1 MILGLDVG
9 TTSVSGVLVSPD
21 CWESAR
27 SMSRPHEA
35 DVPQLPAGCHE
46 QCPKQ
51 ILAIALDVIR
61 ALAEQAE
68 APIRDIALTG
78 QMHGIVAVDE
88 ELNPLTNLITWRDQR
103 TAEYSCQH
111 PYISETGCLLHPG
124 YGGLT
129 LHHLLHTET
138 LPKATHKVLSLPGF
152 VAAHLTGRRTV
163 DETFAASWGIW
174 NLVKGDW
181 HHALLESLGIPA
193 TLLPEYVPSCKA
205 LGTVLDA
212 EDLGLESGTVV
223 YSPMGDNQAGVAGV
237 LEPGEPEGVVNV
249 GTSGQFSLPAAD
261 YTFSPQ
267 LETRPYPGGRFLQ
280 VYAAL
285 CGGWSYTYLARFFQ
299 QVIEHFS
306 ESEVALV
313 DVMERMQDFCQSTD
327 ANGLQVDARFAGER
341 HGTQPCGSVSGIDTE
356 NLTPQNL
363 TRGFVTA
370 IAAELALVAKKVDLS
385 GIRGLIAVG
394 NAVHKTPLLLT
405 ALEEQFGLP
414 CRLVS
419 TSEEAALG
427 AAKSVLNM
435 KNL

>member
-9 TTSVSGVLVSPD
+9 TTSVSGVLVSPG

-27 SMSRPHEA
+27 SISHPHEA
-35 DVPQLPAGCHE
+35 DVAHLPAGCHE

-51 ILAIALDVIR
+51 ILAVAVNVIR
-61 ALAEQAE
+61 TLAEQVE

-88 ELNPLTNLITWRDQR
+88 DLNPLTNLITWRDQR
-103 TAEYSCQH
+103 TAGYACQH
-111 PYISETGCLLHPG
+111 PYVSETGCLLHPG

-174 NLVKGDW
+174 DLVKGDW
-181 HHALLESLGIPA
+181 HYALLESLGIPA
-193 TLLPEYVPSCKA
+193 TLLPEYGPSCKE
-205 LGTVLDA
+205 LGKVHDA
-212 EDLGLESGTVV
+212 ENLRVEPGTAV
-223 YSPMGDNQAGVAGV
+223 YSPLGDNQAGVAGV

-249 GTSGQFSLPAAD
+249 GTSGQFSLPIDD
-261 YTFSPQ
+261 YAFSPP
-267 LETRPYPGGRFLQ
+267 LETRPYPGGFLQ

-299 QVIEHFS
+299 QVVEHFG
-306 ESEVALV
+306 ESEVAIV

-341 HGTQPCGSVSGIDTE
+341 HGAQSCGSVSGINTE

-363 TRGFVTA
+363 TRGIINA
-370 IAAELALVAKKVDLS
+370 IAGELALVAERVDLS

-435 KNL
+435 KSL